1 MTYGGTVDV
10 QMSFAYLQRGWNRHP
25 LGGVRRLG
33 GLPGIASRRCF
44 SPFTLGNAPR
54 SPSVYGCRVLWKRSC
69 DGASSTI
76 CPAYITAIR
85 SATFATVDTSW
96 EMMIS
101 VIRSAFW
108 IARTS
113 SMIFDAV
120 ITSRAVVGSSMITSF
135 GLSAKAIAIMAR
147 CFIPPLYSRSEEHT
161 SELQSRSDLVCRLLL
176 EKKKKK

>member
-1 MTYGGTVDV
+1 MMYGGSVV
-10 QMSFAYLQRGWNRHP
+10 LQMSFAYLQRGWKRHP

-54 SPSVYGCRVLWKRSC
+54 SPSVYGWSVRWNRSC

-96 EMMIS
+96 EMIIS
-101 VIRSAFW
+101 VMRSAFW

-113 SMIFDAV
+113 SMIFAAV
-120 ITSRAVVGSSMITSF
+120 MTSRAVVGLSMITSF
-135 GLSAKAIAIMAR
+135 GLRENAIAIISPF
-147 CFIPPLYSRSEEHT
+147 FIPPLYLWGEVSIP
-161 SELQSRSDLVCRLLL
+161 
-176 EKKKKK
+176 